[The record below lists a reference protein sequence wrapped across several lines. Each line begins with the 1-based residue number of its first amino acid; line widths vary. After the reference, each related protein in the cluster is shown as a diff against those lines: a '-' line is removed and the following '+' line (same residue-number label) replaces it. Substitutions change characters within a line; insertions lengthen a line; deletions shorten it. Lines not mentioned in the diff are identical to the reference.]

1 MQLMGNKQNAD
12 EDIHQLDMVCSKLD
26 IICACYY
33 SLGIDVV

>member
-1 MQLMGNKQNAD
+1 MQPMGNKENAGEYID
-12 EDIHQLDMVCSKLD
+12 QFEMVCSKLD